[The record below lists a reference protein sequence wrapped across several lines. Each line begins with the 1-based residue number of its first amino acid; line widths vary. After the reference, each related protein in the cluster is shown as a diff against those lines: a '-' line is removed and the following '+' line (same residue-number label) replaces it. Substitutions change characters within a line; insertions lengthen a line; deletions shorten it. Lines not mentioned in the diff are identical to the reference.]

1 MRWGAP
7 KASWPKPHANM
18 GLLVAAVSTLFMFR
32 YVLKDR
38 NKPAFA
44 CHHDSRHA
52 ACRTPNEYSVLLNW
66 STHTITGDFC
76 TIALSNRYS

>member
-1 MRWGAP
+1 MGCPEGELA
-7 KASWPKPHANM
+7 KATRQH
-18 GLLVAAVSTLFMFR
+18 GLLVAAVSTLCMFK

-66 STHTITGDFC
+66 STYTITGDFC
-76 TIALSNRYS
+76 SPTQQVS